1 MYNEIICPN
10 CFDDPAVF
18 HFNRVMSELSE
29 GNLSPAMRRIIKR
42 AAVEAEASGTTEIA
56 VVHVLIGML
65 QEGQNVASQLLAEKE
80 ITVESLR
87 LLDFKK

>member
-1 MYNEIICPN
+1 
-10 CFDDPAVF
+10 
-18 HFNRVMSELSE
+18 MSELSE